1 MISTQVVVDGGYFVD
16 AKIHFSIETDGSWG
30 NPPGGE
36 GELEVVVKK
45 CEGLDDGDLVG
56 KTDAF
61 RAVCVEPIA
70 IAGSEPRLFFR
81 YAYIEIDG
89 CDAQQTKCI
98 SGTLNPEWNETRGA
112 ASFLPNQV
120 APTASCRFTFKIDK
134 PMSKELKVKVRR
146 RRH

>member
-1 MISTQVVVDGGYFVD
+1 MKNEWPTASTFCSP
-16 AKIHFSIETDGSWG
+16 A
-30 NPPGGE
+30 
-36 GELEVVVKK
+36 
-45 CEGLDDGDLVG
+45 
-56 KTDAF
+56 
-61 RAVCVEPIA
+61 RASGI
-70 IAGSEPRLFFR
+70 FYR